1 MTDVPD
7 ADLVEML
14 RAAFPVIAGTA
25 PEEIERWAAM
35 GTSVS
40 MRLASLR
47 HILTWSNARREAAVA
62 EMKAALIEFHWMARR
77 YCDGRMS
84 AAPSVF
90 NDHVRELVANGID
103 MRQPLFARDGCGR
116 AFDRLTDA
124 EALAAQ
130 EDMPKGHALMLAEWE
145 GRTTELRQHIDTLFE
160 QINDRDKRNKIVL
173 VKLET
178 SEARVKVLVDALER
192 CVAILERLD
201 TLPRDHFPALE
212 QARLAL
218 AQVKGGVG

>member
-1 MTDVPD
+1 MTDETN

-25 PEEIERWAAM
+25 PEEIERWTTM
-35 GTSVS
+35 GTPVGLGPEPI
-40 MRLASLR
+40 RRILA
-47 HILTWSNARREAAVA
+47 WANARREAAVA

-103 MRQPLFARDGCGR
+103 MRQPLFARNGCGR

-130 EDMPKGHALMLAEWE
+130 EDMPKGQALMLAEWE
-145 GRTTELRQHIDTLFE
+145 GRVTELGLCINTLFE
-160 QINDRDKRNKIVL
+160 QLHDRDERNKIVL
-173 VKLET
+173 AKLEA
-178 SEARVKVLVDALER
+178 SEARVRELEWAAKADKESR
-192 CVAILERLD
+192 
-201 TLPRDHFPALE
+201 
-212 QARLAL
+212 
-218 AQVKGGVG
+218 